1 VGEVTE
7 YNNVEIT
14 LLGIEYG
21 DYAVAVVV
29 FIEGSSY
36 LMPSDGIDYIG
47 LQNITLN
54 KNTIE
59 ITTPF
64 ELELV
69 GRC

>member
-1 VGEVTE
+1 
-7 YNNVEIT
+7 
-14 LLGIEYG
+14 LGIEYG